1 MELALLQGF
10 EIGTHAIPFHLDSPL
25 CLVFW
30 LTFLQGAAIAFFLQG
45 TGRRKTARR
54 IVYGLVLTLLLACE
68 IACQVVTGWDLL
80 VPVLLYFYLLALL
93 LGAGSCTFGL
103 FLLRKRKRK

>member
-1 MELALLQGF
+1 MQPALLQGF
-10 EIGTHAIPFHLDSPL
+10 EIGTHMVPFQLDSPL
-25 CLVFW
+25 CFIFW

-45 TGRRKTARR
+45 TGRKKTVRR
-54 IVYGLVLTLLLACE
+54 VVYGVTLAILLACE

-93 LGAGSCTFGL
+93 LGTGICTLGIFL
-103 FLLRKRKRK
+103 FRKKKE